1 MAAMALTIRYV
12 TALRE
17 IVAPVREFLT
27 RERDLFATPR
37 IVVPTAGAKAWLWSE
52 LARTLGAS
60 GAGPDG
66 AGSGNGDGIVANVA
80 ISYPGTIL
88 GLLQPPRGREPDPW
102 SFDPLMFTVLD
113 VITGA
118 DAADLELPFDVT
130 REPLLAARRIAGLF
144 DTYHVRRPAMIAR
157 WEAGLPHLSPV
168 ATEKRS
174 IDSEWAADPL
184 AASDAWQFRTWQAVR
199 HTIGTPSPPAR
210 TRLHDDASREPLL
223 VAGLQTLS
231 LQQIAA
237 LRTLA
242 ADCEVSVL
250 VVHPSPALRAR
261 WAATAPPLSIDVP
274 PPRTTADLPADLD
287 PLVATWLHGARDT
300 QMLLASQGFAPEHL
314 AAPGATVPEPTR
326 LLSRIQDSI
335 TTAAAPVPHPHDVA
349 TDASVTIHR
358 CHTLSRQAEVLHDA
372 LLHAFHDL
380 PGLQPHDVV
389 IVSPCLEQLA
399 PHLEAVFDREITGSD
414 GRRVKLPLVVADR
427 GLHEVGDA
435 ARLLIDVMRLV
446 GSRCSIEE
454 FRAVATHPLVR
465 QNFGIDDDMIR
476 GWDRL
481 VARTKIHWGFDA
493 AHRARE
499 HFPAAATAPHTW
511 RAGLERMLLGAVLPI
526 TGAPMPPPGVTIPLD
541 DVPLGALPAI
551 ETLARIF
558 EVVRDL
564 DDACHGTPAARSTSD
579 WCDALEDAL
588 VGLCGP
594 EAADLADPLQALR
607 RLRAGASATPVPF
620 HDVRAVLEETLTSVV
635 GRQPLRTGAI
645 TATSLV
651 PLRDVPFRVVCVAG
665 YDDRAVAAAESS
677 GDDLVARQPLAGD
690 GDPRVEARRALL
702 DCVLAARDRVLITC
716 TGMDIR
722 NNKPLPLVTPLAE
735 LVDFAVRHGV
745 RPAAGEHPSGIE
757 IRHPRHAVGRRNFE
771 PGAVQPGRTW
781 SHDAAAC
788 RASQALGGEAP
799 PRVTLV
805 GDPPELPVVE
815 LSLLEDMVRD
825 PLRLYL
831 RKTLG
836 IDLWRDEEEF
846 PAATF
851 PLALTSRESR
861 ELTEDLLRHRLADGD
876 TDAWVQAVQAAGRIP
891 FGRFGAEALREVRA
905 LVDGIVAL
913 AADPKKPVPLTGFTA
928 KPVRVGLPG
937 RLLSGT
943 LTQYAAHPGR
953 PDADVLVDIRVSRGE
968 RDAWGLPLH
977 IAALRL
983 LVAWAAGLTP
993 DRAIVVA
1000 RHKDWKAPT
1009 FDGPAAIA
1017 RSVQLADALRG
1028 QAAAAERLARICDLL
1043 PRALAAPC
1051 GRFGGVVASVAEK
1064 LAAGDHAGARQKFAN
1079 HVSHAHEGTA
1089 EEMVY
1094 GPAPR
1099 FDDIFGPDSP
1109 EVAFHTDFERLF
1121 TLSRTYV
1128 LS

>member
-1 MAAMALTIRYV
+1 
-12 TALRE
+12 
-17 IVAPVREFLT
+17 
-27 RERDLFATPR
+27 
-37 IVVPTAGAKAWLWSE
+37 
-52 LARTLGAS
+52 
-60 GAGPDG
+60 
-66 AGSGNGDGIVANVA
+66 
-80 ISYPGTIL
+80 
-88 GLLQPPRGREPDPW
+88 
-102 SFDPLMFTVLD
+102 
-113 VITGA
+113 
-118 DAADLELPFDVT
+118 
-130 REPLLAARRIAGLF
+130 
-144 DTYHVRRPAMIAR
+144 
-157 WEAGLPHLSPV
+157 
-168 ATEKRS
+168 
-174 IDSEWAADPL
+174 
-184 AASDAWQFRTWQAVR
+184 
-199 HTIGTPSPPAR
+199 
-210 TRLHDDASREPLL
+210 
-223 VAGLQTLS
+223 
-231 LQQIAA
+231 
-237 LRTLA
+237 
-242 ADCEVSVL
+242 
-250 VVHPSPALRAR
+250 
-261 WAATAPPLSIDVP
+261 
-274 PPRTTADLPADLD
+274 
-287 PLVATWLHGARDT
+287 
-300 QMLLASQGFAPEHL
+300 
-314 AAPGATVPEPTR
+314 
-326 LLSRIQDSI
+326 
-335 TTAAAPVPHPHDVA
+335 
-349 TDASVTIHR
+349 
-358 CHTLSRQAEVLHDA
+358 
-372 LLHAFHDL
+372 
-380 PGLQPHDVV
+380 
-389 IVSPCLEQLA
+389 
-399 PHLEAVFDREITGSD
+399 
-414 GRRVKLPLVVADR
+414 
-427 GLHEVGDA
+427 
-435 ARLLIDVMRLV
+435 
-446 GSRCSIEE
+446 
-454 FRAVATHPLVR
+454 
-465 QNFGIDDDMIR
+465 
-476 GWDRL
+476 
-481 VARTKIHWGFDA
+481 
-493 AHRARE
+493 
-499 HFPAAATAPHTW
+499 
-511 RAGLERMLLGAVLPI
+511 
-526 TGAPMPPPGVTIPLD
+526 
-541 DVPLGALPAI
+541 
-551 ETLARIF
+551 
-558 EVVRDL
+558 
-564 DDACHGTPAARSTSD
+564 
-579 WCDALEDAL
+579 
-588 VGLCGP
+588 
-594 EAADLADPLQALR
+594 
-607 RLRAGASATPVPF
+607 
-620 HDVRAVLEETLTSVV
+620 
-635 GRQPLRTGAI
+635 
-645 TATSLV
+645 
-651 PLRDVPFRVVCVAG
+651 
-665 YDDRAVAAAESS
+665 
-677 GDDLVARQPLAGD
+677 VARQPLAGD

-702 DCVLAARDRVLITC
+702 DCVLAARDRVLITG

-771 PGAVQPGRTW
+771 PGAVQPGRIW

-799 PRVTLV
+799 PRVTLA
-805 GDPPELPVVE
+805 GAPPELPVVE

-876 TDAWVQAVQAAGRIP
+876 TDAWVQAVRAAGRIP
-891 FGRFGAEALREVRA
+891 FGRFGGESLREVRA

-943 LTQYAAHPGR
+943 LTQYAAQPGR
-953 PDADVLVDIRVSRGE
+953 PDADVLVDIRVTRGE

-1028 QAAAAERLARICDLL
+1028 QAAAAERLTRICDLL

-1079 HVSHAHEGTA
+1079 HMSHAHEGTA
-1089 EEMVY
+1089 EELVY

-1109 EVAFHTDFERLF
+1109 EVAFHTEFERLF